1 MKRVLLSAFLAVA
14 IATGTASFADVQ
26 PDIRATGV
34 PLALATANAA
44 ITVPLN
50 FGMTMM
56 HWQIVTGGT
65 VNAVDQLIFEN
76 SPDGGTTWDGAP
88 VVQYS
93 TGTGTSTAFQGSIA
107 IGGTLTPVASTTYDV
122 FVPTG
127 NETQT
132 RVRVSTNHA
141 GDSAATVAYSASAV
155 GFVPSQRFDA
165 NGNPYVNCAVN
176 CATPIPQPTFPYS
189 VTTAP
194 PYVAPTCL
202 AAPNAPC
209 VQLTGLPNPLPVTT
223 APPYVAPSVQNIAI
237 VSPLPVPVAIA
248 SSVAIPVTIATLP
261 PLSGG
266 TAAIGTVQPGN
277 TQNTTPWLVGGGSTT
292 TILTSASATTCT
304 AISTTATRLWSI
316 TASGPATTVFPAFYQ
331 NSSCTSATALLGD
344 ASTITFGPGQ
354 VFVWEGGVPLSVL
367 YYKLSGALTAGQNLI
382 VVTGPQ

>member
-1 MKRVLLSAFLAVA
+1 MKRVLLSAFLVVA
-14 IATGTASFADVQ
+14 IATATASLADVQ

-34 PLALATANAA
+34 SLALATSNAA

-50 FGMTMM
+50 FGITMM

-65 VNAVDQLIFEN
+65 VNAADRLIFEN

-107 IGGTLTPVASTTYDV
+107 VGGTLTPVASTTYDV

-176 CATPIPQPTFPYS
+176 CGTPNPQPTFPYS

-194 PYVAPTCL
+194 PYVAPTCGASSAPCASITGPVTVVPSPGSTWQAQIVGPPPAGWT
-202 AAPNAPC
+202 AAPLVSPAPD
-209 VQLTGLPNPLPVTT
+209 T
-223 APPYVAPSVQNIAI
+223 AITPAAVATASASVQFYSGA
-237 VSPLPVPVAIA
+237 VSLTTFYAEI
-248 SSVAIPVTIATLP
+248 L
-261 PLSGG
+261 GG
-266 TAAIGTVQPGN
+266 TISTATQCVFALYDSSGAPTLSTVPKIEI
-277 TQNTTPWLVGGGSTT
+277 TWSTASTTTVAFPISPTSGLSFANGIWFADVTVAGGST
-292 TILTSASATTCT
+292 ACNT
-304 AISTTATRLWSI
+304 AA
-316 TASGPATTVFPAFYQ
+316 
-331 NSSCTSATALLGD
+331 
-344 ASTITFGPGQ
+344 
-354 VFVWEGGVPLSVL
+354 GGLRAG
-367 YYKLSGALTAGQNLI
+367 GAHR
-382 VVTGPQ
+382 